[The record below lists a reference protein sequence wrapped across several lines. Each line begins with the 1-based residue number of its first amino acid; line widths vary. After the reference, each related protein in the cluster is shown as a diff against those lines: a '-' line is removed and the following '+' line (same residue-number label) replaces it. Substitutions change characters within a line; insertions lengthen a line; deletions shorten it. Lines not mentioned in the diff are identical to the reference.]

1 MQVSIYSFS
10 SIICCYRTF
19 ISYSLPTLP
28 YSQTFLSFL
37 HHPYPV
43 SFQPLLL
50 FMYSPPTDLSF
61 GSCSRSSC
69 PSRNQGRASPCNW
82 LQTDESVWPPWSRS
96 LHLRLGKTWW
106 CQLAGQRRCWWWNR
120 GEPGIQCYLRCA
132 RPGSRIR
139 SSPYPMTGHSLP
151 AHSGHP

>member
-10 SIICCYRTF
+10 SIIYVV
-19 ISYSLPTLP
+19 SYSLPMTL
-28 YSQTFLSFL
+28 SQTFLSSFL

-43 SFQPLLL
+43 SFQPPLL
-50 FMYSPPTDLSF
+50 FMCAPPTDPSF
-61 GSCSRSSC
+61 GSSSRSSC
-69 PSRNQGRASPCNW
+69 PPRNQGRASPWNW

-106 CQLAGQRRCWWWNR
+106 CQLAGQRRCRWWDR
-120 GEPGIQCYLRCA
+120 GEPGIRCSLRCA
-132 RPGSRIR
+132 RHGSRIR
-139 SSPYPMTGHSLP
+139 PSPHPMTGHSLP